1 MLHPAM
7 AGSWVAAVS
16 DSWRVSSCRV
26 VGRQGLYLLTHK
38 ILLAA
43 HSHFLK
49 TLLAEAALNDDV
61 TIIMPD
67 WDIDDIRELV
77 DWVTVGSRA
86 KESNFEIAKVLQIS
100 KTKDIFDTDQGIG
113 NKDTLLVKNESKNTN
128 HDDEKTSF
136 DFEIID
142 HTEEKDNGEA
152 ADDDS
157 SISSVTFDNES
168 LDLDQEVFE
177 EETPDQRLKS
187 EEESFVAWKM
197 AIDQMEKDDRD
208 RMKGIKK
215 AQLVK
220 KLQ

>member
-1 MLHPAM
+1 MLRPAM

-26 VGRQGLYLLTHK
+26 VGRQGLSLLTHK

-61 TIIMPD
+61 TIILPE
-67 WDIDDIRELV
+67 WDIDDIKELV
-77 DWVTVGSRA
+77 DRITVGSKA

-100 KTKDIFDTDQGIG
+100 KAEDIFDTATDQGIDS
-113 NKDTLLVKNESKNTN
+113 NDMLLLKNERKNTN

-136 DFEIID
+136 DIEIIY
-142 HTEEKDNGEA
+142 HSEKKENEEA
-152 ADDDS
+152 ADAK
-157 SISSVTFDNES
+157 SSVSPATFDNES
-168 LDLDQEVFE
+168 LDLDQEFFE
-177 EETPDQRLKS
+177 EETPDQRFKC

-197 AIDQMEKDDRD
+197 AIDQMEKDDRE
-208 RMKGIKK
+208 RMKEMKK
-215 AQLVK
+215 A
-220 KLQ
+220 